1 MGGSKAP
8 AESRLSVTGC
18 QHDTVSVIVIGDYT
32 SVSENHGKSVYKR
45 NTQHN
50 GLDVMLY
57 FWDDK
62 KDPKFSGWW
71 FGPKVG
77 GEQIWAFHGNK
88 DSATP
93 PATGWRI
100 PFDGPVDDGFKVS
113 MNTTPLSKEDQRKQ
127 QAVENSR
134 KINKELEKN
143 REALNKARKEDE
155 DKREKKKVEQTAA
168 LAIRKVVTKLRHA
181 TPDNFE
187 ALKKELD
194 EVSKQELEKTG
205 SQNERV
211 SQEMC
216 EALEQGTKKV
226 EEEQK
231 RRDAI
236 EELARKKKEEEEAK
250 KRLIEENRRRIEEL
264 NR

>member
-1 MGGSKAP
+1 MG
-8 AESRLSVTGC
+8 E
-18 QHDTVSVIVIGDYT
+18 
-32 SVSENHGKSVYKR
+32 E
-45 NTQHN
+45 
-50 GLDVMLY
+50 
-57 FWDDK
+57 
-62 KDPKFSGWW
+62 
-71 FGPKVG
+71 
-77 GEQIWAFHGNK
+77 
-88 DSATP
+88 
-93 PATGWRI
+93 
-100 PFDGPVDDGFKVS
+100 
-113 MNTTPLSKEDQRKQ
+113 QRKQ

-134 KINKELEKN
+134 KINQELEKN

-155 DKREKKKVEQTAA
+155 DKREKKKLEHTAA
-168 LAIRKVVTKLRHA
+168 LAIRKVVTKLRSA

-250 KRLIEENRRRIEEL
+250 KRLIE
-264 NR
+264 